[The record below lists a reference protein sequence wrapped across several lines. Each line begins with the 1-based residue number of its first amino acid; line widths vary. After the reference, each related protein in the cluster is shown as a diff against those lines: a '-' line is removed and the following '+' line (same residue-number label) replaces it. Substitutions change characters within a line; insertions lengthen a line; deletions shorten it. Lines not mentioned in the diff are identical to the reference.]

1 LWELLWNP
9 PALTPPHPLFLYDIM
24 FVLALLAAP
33 LIISSSWYTIYI
45 LLISYIN
52 SRLHARAYQDIRRYV
67 HSVRAVGQ
75 LVVASAKLARVEAG
89 FLERFSACCGEAVR
103 KVWFLPLLARSVG
116 AESKQRRLARSI
128 RVYPNIFFLSEV
140 RGFYRSLRLTQRNR
154 EALQKLFLTVGEVD
168 ALLSVA
174 SYRTSLDYFCE
185 PEFTGE
191 QGFELEDA
199 YHPLL
204 AELVP
209 NSIDLSVRGILIS
222 GGSMSGKST
231 FLRTVGLN
239 VLLAQS
245 IVTCHARVYKAC
257 PLRLITFMDRVESV
271 LEGRGYFLDEALRV
285 RAAIEAIG
293 QAPTT
298 LVIFDELFRG
308 VSSAERITAASRVL
322 GYLSKRDAFVLVA
335 THDLELTKLLGDVY
349 ANFHFSQGGG
359 ESGFQFDYKLK
370 EGPAVVGNAMALLR
384 HLGYPEDITM

>member
-1 LWELLWNP
+1 
-9 PALTPPHPLFLYDIM
+9 M
-24 FVLALLAAP
+24 R
-33 LIISSSWYTIYI
+33 LI
-45 LLISYIN
+45 
-52 SRLHARAYQDIRRYV
+52 
-67 HSVRAVGQ
+67 
-75 LVVASAKLARVEAG
+75 
-89 FLERFSACCGEAVR
+89 
-103 KVWFLPLLARSVG
+103 
-116 AESKQRRLARSI
+116 
-128 RVYPNIFFLSEV
+128 
-140 RGFYRSLRLTQRNR
+140 QRNR

-204 AELVP
+204 AEPVP

-308 VSSAERITAASRVL
+308 ASSAERITAASRVL

-370 EGPAVVGNAMALLR
+370 EGPATTRNAIALLR
-384 HLGYPEDITM
+384 YLGYPEEITDQG